1 VAARAAVTGLAS
13 DQSAEPGRSADDL
26 AGPGRSADDLA
37 GPARSVDYLTG
48 LRARVVGAGAVGTV
62 AAGVLAA
69 LGATVDRADDGPD
82 LSWAGT
88 WDVVI
93 CDRVAS
99 GADDEYLDLVA
110 RSLHADP
117 PVAASC
123 WVTASAFGLSGPARS
138 YRGSELVTAAAGG
151 LLAAVYDADRHVFPI
166 PGQQALQ
173 SVGYEAALAA
183 LHGVSL
189 SRTRGTPVHLDLSAQ
204 EAVAFCTNQQ
214 TPSHVLHKCG
224 VGVGAGRYSA
234 PSNPFPCKDGWCQI
248 IVVDNHQF
256 AAFCHAM
263 GVPEWI
269 TIFPEVAD
277 RVAGAEMIDVVV
289 AEWSSTWAKDELE
302 EYLQARGVSAT
313 AVHTAAEVQES
324 TVFRARHWVPSPPDA
339 LGPVVPVLIT
349 GVPGEHKPSPG
360 PAVLAG
366 LHVIESSNVLAGP
379 LTGAILGAMGA
390 QVVRVEPTERLDLYR
405 QSGPFAGGIAGIERG
420 AYFQGANHSK
430 GSVTEGVAREHS
442 AGALAWAD
450 AVIENTG
457 RKRLEQ
463 HGIAPA
469 APGRGRNQVQL
480 SISAFGRTG
489 LDYTYRG
496 YAPNVHA
503 AAGFEDAI
511 VGVAGRDVTIRTVMA
526 DYSSATWAA
535 SLVAAWWL
543 GGHQGAY
550 AFDLSMAEVMATR
563 MIGTVPDEPGPDGV
577 IVDLAGGGHL
587 AVTGPDGTPWPAA
600 VTAALGGAP
609 GPDPATAADAGALL
623 RSRAEDDLAG
633 TVAILQAAGVP
644 AYMVP
649 GPEALPDDP
658 QLAARGFFVR
668 LDHPVI
674 DGSFLMGVPW
684 TEAGVPRG
692 GWYRRA
698 PLLGEQDEWARQ
710 AWAGDRDDAAA
721 GEHGDDAA
729 AGEPV
734 GAPAARSD

>member
-1 VAARAAVTGLAS
+1 VRRVAELAAVTGPAGER
-13 DQSAEPGRSADDL
+13 QTEPGLTGFRRL
-26 AGPGRSADDLA
+26 
-37 GPARSVDYLTG
+37 DYLEG
-48 LRARVVGAGAVGTV
+48 LRARVVGGAGPVVTV
-62 AAGVLAA
+62 AAGVLSA
-69 LGATVDRADDGPD
+69 LGATVDQADDGPD
-82 LSWAGT
+82 LRWEGT

-99 GADDEYLDLVA
+99 GADDGYLGLVA
-110 RSLHADP
+110 RGLGAGP
-117 PVAASC
+117 PVARHC

-138 YRGSELVTAAAGG
+138 YRGSELVCAAAGG
-151 LLAAVYDADRHVFPI
+151 LLAAVYDAKGHVFPI

-173 SVGYEAALAA
+173 TVGYEAALAA
-183 LHGVSL
+183 LHGISL

-234 PSNPFPCKDGWCQI
+234 PSNPFPCKDGYCQI

-256 AAFCHAM
+256 AAFCEAM

-313 AVHTAAEVQES
+313 AVHSAAEVPES
-324 TVFRARHWVPSPPDA
+324 SVFRARGWQPSAPEAP
-339 LGPVVPVLIT
+339 GPVVPALVT
-349 GVPGEHKPSPG
+349 GVPGDRPPSPG
-360 PAVLAG
+360 LAVLAD

-379 LTGAILGAMGA
+379 LTGAILGALGA
-390 QVVRVEPTERLDLYR
+390 EVVRVEPTVRLDLYR
-405 QSGPFAGGIAGIERG
+405 QNGPFAGGIAGIERG

-430 GSVTEGVAREHS
+430 GSVTEGVARAHS

-469 APGRGRNQVQL
+469 PPARGRNQVAL

-489 LDYTYRG
+489 LDYVYRG

-511 VGVAGRDVTIRTVMA
+511 VGVAGRDITMRTVMA

-543 GGHQGAY
+543 GGGQGAY
-550 AFDLSMAEVMATR
+550 AIDLSMAEVMATR
-563 MIGTVPDEPGPDGV
+563 MMGAVPDGPEPDGV
-577 IVDLAGGGHL
+577 IVDLADGRHL
-587 AVTGPDGTPWPAA
+587 ALTAPAGVAWPAA
-600 VTAALGGAP
+600 VAAALGAEPGAEP
-609 GPDPATAADAGALL
+609 ASATAAEALL
-623 RSRAEDDLAG
+623 RSRAEQDPGG

-644 AYMVP
+644 AYLAP
-649 GPEALPDDP
+649 GPEVLPVDP

-674 DGSFLMGVPW
+674 DGSYLMAVPW
-684 TEAGVPRG
+684 TEAGVARG
-692 GWYRRA
+692 AWYRRA
-698 PLLGEQDEWARQ
+698 PLLGEQDDWARQ
-710 AWAGDRDDAAA
+710 AWDSDHPD
-721 GEHGDDAA
+721 ET
-729 AGEPV
+729 AGEPA

>member
-1 VAARAAVTGLAS
+1 VVTGPA
-13 DQSAEPGRSADDL
+13 AA
-26 AGPGRSADDLA
+26 AGPVR
-37 GPARSVDYLTG
+37 RVDYLAG
-48 LRARVVGAGAVGTV
+48 LRARVVGAGPVVTV

-69 LGATVDRADDGPD
+69 LGATVEQAQDGPE

-88 WDVVI
+88 WDIVI
-93 CDRVAS
+93 CDRVTG

-110 RSLHADP
+110 GSLCGDG
-117 PVAASC
+117 PVAANC

-138 YRGSELVTAAAGG
+138 YRGSELVCAAAGG
-151 LLAAVYDADRHVFPI
+151 LLAAVYDADGHVFAI

-256 AAFCHAM
+256 AAFCEAA

-313 AVHTAAEVQES
+313 AVHSAAEVQGS
-324 TVFRARHWVPSPPDA
+324 TVFRARHWAPSVPEAP
-339 LGPVVPVLIT
+339 GPVVPALIT
-349 GVPGEHKPSPG
+349 GVPGDRPPSPG

-379 LTGAILGAMGA
+379 LTGAILGALGA
-390 QVVRVEPTERLDLYR
+390 EVVRVEPTGRLDLYR
-405 QSGPFAGGIAGIERG
+405 QNGPFAGGIAGIERG

-430 GSVTEGVAREHS
+430 GSVTEEVARAHS
-442 AGALAWAD
+442 EGALAWAD

-469 APGRGRNQVQL
+469 PPARGRNQVAL
-480 SISAFGRTG
+480 SISAFGRLG
-489 LDYTYRG
+489 LDYVYRG

-503 AAGFEDAI
+503 AAGLEDAI
-511 VGVAGRDVTIRTVMA
+511 VGVAGRDITIRTVMA

-543 GGHQGAY
+543 GGGQGAF
-550 AFDLSMAEVMATR
+550 AIDLSMAEVMATR
-563 MIGTVPDEPGPDGV
+563 MIGAVPGGPEPDGV
-577 IVDLAGGGHL
+577 IVDLPGGGHL
-587 AVTGPDGTPWPAA
+587 AVTAPAGAAWPAA
-600 VTAALGGAP
+600 VAAALDGEPGPATGTAAAADGEP
-609 GPDPATAADAGALL
+609 GPEPVTAAFAEALL
-623 RSRAEDDLAG
+623 RSRAGQDLVG

-644 AYMVP
+644 AYPAP
-649 GPEALPDDP
+649 GPEALPADP
-658 QLAARGFFVR
+658 QLAARGYFVR

-674 DGSFLMGVPW
+674 DGSYLMAVPW

-698 PLLGEQDEWARQ
+698 PLLGEHDAWARR
-710 AWAGDRDDAAA
+710 AWAADRL
-721 GEHGDDAA
+721 GPA

-734 GAPAARSD
+734 GAPAARAD

>member
-1 VAARAAVTGLAS
+1 MTGPAGE
-13 DQSAEPGRSADDL
+13 QSAEPVRRL
-26 AGPGRSADDLA
+26 
-37 GPARSVDYLTG
+37 DYLAG
-48 LRARVVGAGAVGTV
+48 LRARVVGAGPVGTV
-62 AAGVLAA
+62 AAGVLSA
-69 LGATVDRADDGPD
+69 LGAAVDQAVDGPE
-82 LSWAGT
+82 LSWTGT

-93 CDRVAS
+93 CDRVTS
-99 GADDEYLDLVA
+99 GAGDQYLDLVA
-110 RSLHADP
+110 ESLRADD
-117 PVAASC
+117 PVAANC

-138 YRGSELVTAAAGG
+138 YRGSELVCAAAGG
-151 LLAAVYDADRHVFPI
+151 LLAAVYDADGHVFAI

-189 SRTRGTPVHLDLSAQ
+189 SRTRGTPVHLDVSAQ

-256 AAFCHAM
+256 AAFCEAA

-313 AVHTAAEVQES
+313 AVHSAAEVEGS
-324 TVFRARHWVPSPPDA
+324 TVFRARHWAPSPPEA
-339 LGPVVPVLIT
+339 PGPVVPALIT
-349 GVPGEHKPSPG
+349 GVPGDRPPSPG
-360 PAVLAG
+360 PAVLAD

-379 LTGAILGAMGA
+379 LTGAILGALGA
-390 QVVRVEPTERLDLYR
+390 EVVRVEPTERLDLYR

-430 GSVTEGVAREHS
+430 GSVTEGVARAHS
-442 AGALAWAD
+442 EGALAWAD

-469 APGRGRNQVQL
+469 PPARGRNQVAL
-480 SISAFGRTG
+480 SISAFGRLG

-511 VGVAGRDVTIRTVMA
+511 VGVAGRDITIRTVMA

-543 GGHQGAY
+543 GGGQGAY
-550 AFDLSMAEVMATR
+550 AIDLSMAEVMATR
-563 MIGTVPDEPGPDGV
+563 MIGTVPGGPDPDGV
-577 IVDLAGGGHL
+577 IVDLADGRHL
-587 AVTGPDGTPWPAA
+587 AVTAPPGVPWPAA
-600 VTAALGGAP
+600 VTAALGGAA
-609 GPDPATAADAGALL
+609 GPEPAAADGDGEAGPEAATAAAAEALL
-623 RSRAEDDLAG
+623 RSRAGQDLFG

-644 AYMVP
+644 AYPAP
-649 GPEALPDDP
+649 GPEALPADP
-658 QLAARGFFVR
+658 QLLARGYFVR

-674 DGSFLMGVPW
+674 DGSYLMAVPW

-698 PLLGEQDEWARQ
+698 PLLGEQDAWARQ
-710 AWAGDRDDAAA
+710 AWAADRIDP
-721 GEHGDDAA
+721 A

-734 GAPAARSD
+734 GAPAARAD